1 MRQQR
6 SVVAVAVL
14 CLGALAGCAGSS
26 PSATIKA
33 FYNAVGKGETEEAMG
48 LVSQQ
53 TVSMIGKEKL
63 RAGLQ
68 EATRKMLAKGGLQG
82 IEIADEKVAGDV
94 AMVTALLKY
103 GNGTQEREVNDLAK
117 ENGAWR
123 LRPKK

>member
-1 MRQQR
+1 MREWR
-6 SVVAVAVL
+6 SVVVVAVIYL
-14 CLGALAGCAGSS
+14 SALASCTGSS
-26 PSATIKA
+26 PSATIKT
-33 FYNAVGKGETEEAMG
+33 FYNAVSKGETEEAMG

-94 AMVTALLKY
+94 AVVTALLKY
-103 GNGTQEREVNDLAK
+103 GNGTQEREVNALAK